1 MKIEV
6 GLTGHFTIDVH
17 NPETGKHRT
26 YEFENLITNGGL
38 ERMGSTGGSFEVISH
53 VQVGTGSTAPSV
65 TDSAL
70 NNFLASTGKG
80 GSGAPT
86 YTYNAVYGGSPTF
99 HTEGTFTWRFD
110 QGAAAGNLSEI
121 GVGWASGGLFSRAL
135 IVDGSGNPTTITVAA
150 IEFLTV
156 TYKLRM
162 YPPTTDVTGS
172 ISMGG
177 TTYDYTI
184 RAASA
189 GGQYW
194 SSVGRAAF
202 GSVSGVEGFSE
213 AFAYTGDIGA
223 VSGGP
228 TGTIS
233 AAKAVTFSAYSAGS
247 LKRVANIS
255 CSISEWN
262 LSIRSVLLGV
272 SGSDLSYSGNYHKQM
287 AWQCQFNP
295 ALPKDNTKTLS
306 LTFEVAWARKP

>member
-17 NPETGKHRT
+17 NPETGEHRT

-38 ERMGSTGGSFEVISH
+38 DRLGAATTSSLVISH
-53 VQVGTGSTAPSV
+53 VQVGTGSTAPAV

-70 NNFLASTGKG
+70 ASYLAGTNRLYSY
-80 GSGAPT
+80 SAS
-86 YTYNAVYGGSPTF
+86 YGGSPTF
-99 HTEGTFTWRFD
+99 HTEATHTWQFD

-121 GVGWASGGLFSRAL
+121 GVGWSASGSLFSRAL

-177 TTYDYTI
+177 TTYDYII
-184 RAASA
+184 RPSSA
-189 GGQYW
+189 GGSSW
-194 SSVGRAAF
+194 SNHGVGGYAT
-202 GSVSGVEGFSE
+202 GSSNTATAWS
-213 AFAYTGDIGA
+213 GDIGA
-223 VSGGP
+223 ITSSPAGSEL
-228 TGTIS
+228 TLSISIS
-233 AAKAVTFSAYSAGS
+233 AYASGSYKLVATVTGG
-247 LKRVANIS
+247 IS
-255 CSISEWN
+255 QGN
-262 LSIRSVLLGV
+262 FVGGLRSVRFNFAKYG
-272 SGSDLSYSGNYHKQM
+272 GDLQM